1 MAAELVKP
9 SDINFMVTHARGL
22 VCLSLT
28 RERCRQLGLPPMVRD
43 NTSPHGTNFT
53 VSIEAAEGVTTGIS
67 AYDRAHTVRTAVR
80 PDAKPQD
87 LSQPGHI
94 FPLQAQP
101 GGVLNRAGHTEAAS
115 DLALLAGFEPAGVL
129 VGDPQP
135 DGSMARRAQLEDF
148 AREHGLKIGSIEDLI
163 RHRLAT
169 EHTIER
175 VDERTVETAHGPF
188 LLRTYRDRIGHGLH
202 FALLRGEADASAPT
216 LVRVHM
222 QNVLSDALHW
232 RRADFGPATDEV
244 LAAIAREGRT
254 RWSCSARSPASRRC
268 SRACTRRTP
277 RRRRRPR
284 RGALAD
290 WRRNGAGSQ
299 ILAELGLGKLRVIG
313 TRAARSGSAASAS
326 RSWNTSNCRRAETG
340 GPPRRPRPCRITKA
354 TCVPATAR
362 ASRSS
367 PAAGTRASPMRWSP
381 ARARPSPTTAWP
393 RAWST
398 WCACPAPGNCRW
410 PRQARRRAFARG
422 HRRARLRRSRRHPPL
437 RTGRGRLRRRADA
450 VALDHGV
457 PVANGVLAV
466 EVHEDAENAPA
477 AAMATRARKPRWWRS
492 RWRTCWSDWHEPAPP
507 PLMASIRCCADARR
521 RAPQAIYAWQVAGG
535 DARR

>member
-1 MAAELVKP
+1 MSFAGIPELLDELRAGRMVVIVDDEDRENEGDMIMAAELARP

-67 AYDRAHTVRTAVR
+67 AYDRAHTIRTAVR
-80 PDAKPQD
+80 PDAKPSD

-129 VGDPQP
+129 VEILNP
-135 DGSMARRAQLEDF
+135 DGSMARRPQLEEF

-175 VDERTVETAHGPF
+175 IDEREVETTHGPF
-188 LLRTYRDRIGHGLH
+188 RLVTYRDRIGHGLH
-202 FALLRGEADASAPT
+202 FALLRGEADASIPT

-232 RRADFGPATDEV
+232 RRTDFGPGTEEV
-244 LAAIAREGRT
+244 LAAIAREGRGALVVLGAET
-254 RWSCSARSPASRRC
+254 DADALLARLRGPQSEAT
-268 SRACTRRTP
+268 ATP
-277 RRRRRPR
+277 R
-284 RGALAD
+284 GAVAE

-299 ILAELGLGKLRVIG
+299 ILADLGLGRLRVIG
-313 TRAARSGSAASAS
+313 TP
-326 RSWNTSNCRRAETG
+326 RRQVGLG
-340 GPPRRPRPCRITKA
+340 GFGLEVVEYLELPPR
-354 TCVPATAR
+354 
-362 ASRSS
+362 
-367 PAAGTRASPMRWSP
+367 
-381 ARARPSPTTAWP
+381 
-393 RAWST
+393 
-398 WCACPAPGNCRW
+398 
-410 PRQARRRAFARG
+410 
-422 HRRARLRRSRRHPPL
+422 
-437 RTGRGRLRRRADA
+437 
-450 VALDHGV
+450 
-457 PVANGVLAV
+457 
-466 EVHEDAENAPA
+466 
-477 AAMATRARKPRWWRS
+477 
-492 RWRTCWSDWHEPAPP
+492 
-507 PLMASIRCCADARR
+507 
-521 RAPQAIYAWQVAGG
+521 
-535 DARR
+535 